1 MKQGKILVIRGGAI
15 GDFILTLP
23 ALAALRSTFPD
34 TRVEVLGYPHI
45 ASLANAA
52 GVVDAVM
59 PIESRALAGFFARN
73 GSLDPA
79 MSEYF
84 AGCHVIFSYLFDPD
98 EIFRDNLSRVTR
110 AQVIQGPHRPDET
123 LAEHA
128 TDQMLRPLE
137 RMAIFGADVI
147 PRIMTG
153 TAPGRSHRDQHLVA
167 VHPGSGSAS
176 KNWSVEFWQQLVRSL
191 GDDPLRQFLFIGG
204 EAEGNRLEQLALELP
219 GKRCEVL
226 TGRPL
231 TEVARRLAGA
241 GAFVGHDSGI
251 THLAAAVGLPG
262 VALWRESNATVW
274 RPRSDRFRLVEAG
287 ARSENDAIPEI
298 LLWLSGEMSA
308 EGIGMK

>member
-34 TRVEVLGYPHI
+34 TRLEVLGYPHI
-45 ASLANAA
+45 ASLADAA
-52 GVVDAVM
+52 GVVDAVI

-123 LAEHA
+123 SAQHA

-137 RMAIFGADVI
+137 RVAVFGADPI
-147 PRIMTG
+147 PRIT
-153 TAPGRSHRDQHLVA
+153 TRISPSLSHHDQRLVA

-176 KNWSVEFWQQLVRSL
+176 KNWSAEFWQHLMRNL
-191 GDDPLRQFLFIGG
+191 GDDPRRRVLFIGG
-204 EAEGNRLEQLALELP
+204 EAEGNRLEQLSLELP
-219 GKRCEVL
+219 RERCEVL

-231 TEVARRLAGA
+231 PEVAQRLAGA
-241 GAFVGHDSGI
+241 DAFVGHDSGI

-262 VALWRESNATVW
+262 VALWRESNATIW

-287 ARSENDAIPEI
+287 ARSETDAIPEI
-298 LLWLSGEMSA
+298 LHWLSGEMSWLPP
-308 EGIGMK
+308 